1 VPDPT
6 LPAQGADDLLLPG
19 LHFLKGHGTGNDF
32 VVLPD
37 PDGELQLTPR
47 LVQALCD
54 RHRGIGADGVLRV
67 VRSRAAGV
75 DDLGGA
81 VRADDDT
88 WFMDYHNADG
98 SVSEMCGNGVRVYA
112 RYLVD
117 AGLAEA
123 GDMAVDTR
131 AGLRAVHVPA
141 DPQAPITVDMGA
153 PVYDGQV
160 TKVRV
165 EGAVLS
171 GDVVSMGNPHVVCA
185 VDDLAGVGPLLVLP
199 EIDSDVFPTGA
210 NVEFVVRRGPR
221 HIEMRVHERGVGE
234 TLSCG
239 TGACA
244 AVVASAGSPTGQEWA
259 VDVPGGRLGV
269 TWSTETVLLS
279 GPAALI
285 AEGRIDLSAL
295 LKGDKSG

>member
-1 VPDPT
+1 MPSFEAPT
-6 LPAQGADDLLLPG
+6 LRAEGRAGLP
-19 LHFLKGHGTGNDF
+19 FLKGHGTGNDF

-37 PDGELQLTPR
+37 PDGELLLTPQ

-54 RHRGIGADGVLRV
+54 RHLGVGADGVLRV
-67 VRSRAAGV
+67 VRSAAAGV
-75 DDLGGA
+75 EAPGGSSGSA
-81 VRADDDT
+81 ATT

-98 SVSEMCGNGVRVYA
+98 SLAEMCGNGVRVYA

-117 AGLAEA
+117 SGLAPA
-123 GDMAVDTR
+123 GDLTLDTR
-131 AGLRAVHVPA
+131 AGPRSVHVPA
-141 DPQAPITVDMGA
+141 DPDRPITVDMGA
-153 PVYDGQV
+153 PTYDGQV

-165 EGAVLS
+165 EGTVLS

-185 VDDLAGVGPLLVLP
+185 VDDLAGVGPLLALP
-199 EIDSDVFPTGA
+199 EIDADLFPTGA

-221 HIEMRVHERGVGE
+221 HLAMRVHERGVGE
-234 TLSCG
+234 TQSCG

-269 TWSTETVLLS
+269 TWNAETVLLS

-285 AEGRIDLSAL
+285 AEGRIDVAAL
-295 LKGDKSG
+295 LKTD